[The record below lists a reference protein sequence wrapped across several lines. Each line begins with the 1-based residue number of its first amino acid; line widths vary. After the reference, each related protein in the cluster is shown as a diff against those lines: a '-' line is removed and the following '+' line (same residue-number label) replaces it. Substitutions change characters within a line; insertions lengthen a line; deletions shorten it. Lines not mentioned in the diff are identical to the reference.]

1 MKLEK
6 SIQTMKLIGNEK
18 KESILYYISI
28 DESSTSNLIRPI
40 LLYNSIPVMEEG
52 RRGRKVS
59 LFWCQFGLN

>member
-6 SIQTMKLIGNEK
+6 SIQTMKLIGNGK

-40 LLYNSIPVMEEG
+40 LLYNLIPVMEEG
-52 RRGRKVS
+52 RRRRKVS